1 VPKYETTPRDYIPST
16 IQRPRKTEM
25 HYLYEYI
32 FRCTMAVVAV
42 QIIAAAAV
50 IFTVAVGK

>member
-1 VPKYETTPRDYIPST
+1 MTKYDATPKEFIPST
-16 IQRPRKTEM
+16 IHRGRKTEM
-25 HYLYEYI
+25 YYLYKYI

-50 IFTVAVGK
+50 IFSVVVGK